1 MLECKRYQWCE
12 SETNILIS
20 GQKTMKKVRV
30 WVMKFFSSESPDVKT
45 FIASPLMKKRC
56 CGSQVDS
63 LFDQRSRHFF
73 WVGQPDNQG
82 WQLSLR
88 SKLKLISSQNILGT
102 FDTGTS
108 SFLFQI
114 KNVCMTFANLSHM
127 CPEVLTRNF
136 IALWHYWFSWICTV
150 LKRQRRRQEGWIAQ

>member
-1 MLECKRYQWCE
+1 MWEWNKYFHFRTENYEE
-12 SETNILIS
+12 SESLS
-20 GQKTMKKVRV
+20 YEVLLVRV
-30 WVMKFFSSESPDVKT
+30 PGRQDFHRKSFDEKEALWEPSRLT
-45 FIASPLMKKRC
+45 FW
-56 CGSQVDS
+56 
-63 LFDQRSRHFF
+63 SRHFL